1 MNALVPTPAL
11 QSHLDA
17 QVSLMTDMA
26 GKMYDAVQ
34 RITEL
39 NLQLAQ
45 QLITDTMA
53 ASRHLMAATDPVEWS
68 AAAVASGVPASEHL
82 RSYQQKLMGVLAG
95 TQVELTRTA
104 GQHIPEATR
113 TASAMADE
121 VVRKGTEATEK
132 MAAEHRTALE
142 RMTVPG
148 AVPDGGEEQHHGAPN

>member
-1 MNALVPTPAL
+1 MNALAPTPAL

-39 NLQLAQ
+39 NIHLAQ
-45 QLITDTMA
+45 QLIDDTMS
-53 ASRHLMAATDPVEWS
+53 ASRHLMTAGDPVAWS
-68 AAAVASGVPASEHL
+68 AAAVASGVPASEHV
-82 RSYQQKLMGVLAG
+82 RAYQQKLMGVLSG

-104 GQHIPEATR
+104 EQHIPEASR
-113 TASAMADE
+113 AASAMAGE
-121 VVRKGTEATEK
+121 MTRRNTEAAER
-132 MAAEHRTALE
+132 MAAEQRHALE

-148 AVPDGGEEQHHGAPN
+148 STPNGGEQHAPTQQ